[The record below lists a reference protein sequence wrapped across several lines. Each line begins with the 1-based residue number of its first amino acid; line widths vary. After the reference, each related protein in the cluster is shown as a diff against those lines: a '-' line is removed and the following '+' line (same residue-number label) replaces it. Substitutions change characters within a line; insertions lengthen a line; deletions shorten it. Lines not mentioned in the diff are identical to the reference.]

1 MAKRKNIRENED
13 VHIHIRMSSTLA
25 DSLKTDMAAEGYRE
39 LSPYIRAVLERRGAP
54 ARREAHISR
63 AAVTAIDH
71 LASEVRKIGVLYN
84 QFVAA
89 YNRALTIK
97 GQDGLPRVTAKE
109 TQRNQLA
116 LMELTMDMTR
126 KIHAVMDKIGIPHEN
141 VAIRRTEEEKA
152 KENLSQGKV
161 VIPKFK

>member
-1 MAKRKNIRENED
+1 MAKGKNIRENED
-13 VHIHIRMSSTLA
+13 VHIHVRMSTTLV

-54 ARREAHISR
+54 AKRETDLSKASI
-63 AAVTAIDH
+63 TAMEH
-71 LASEVRKIGVLYN
+71 LSSEVRKVGVLYN

-89 YNRALTIK
+89 YNRALAIK
-97 GQDGLPRVTAKE
+97 GPDGLPRVTTKE

-126 KIHAVMDKIGIPHEN
+126 KIHAVMDKLGIPHET
-141 VAIRRTEEEKA
+141 VTIRRTEEEKA
-152 KENLSQGKV
+152 KEGPSRGRV